1 MTNNKSAVWNFIAFL
16 RQRSAAE
23 EKINEKEKKNGRK
36 KLAFDVKMEW
46 GAGRLAQSIGGD
58 ARVIARRVALDLTD
72 DQRLIR

>member
-1 MTNNKSAVWNFIAFL
+1 MK
-16 RQRSAAE
+16 
-23 EKINEKEKKNGRK
+23 KKNGRK

>member
-23 EKINEKEKKNGRK
+23 EEINEKKNGRK